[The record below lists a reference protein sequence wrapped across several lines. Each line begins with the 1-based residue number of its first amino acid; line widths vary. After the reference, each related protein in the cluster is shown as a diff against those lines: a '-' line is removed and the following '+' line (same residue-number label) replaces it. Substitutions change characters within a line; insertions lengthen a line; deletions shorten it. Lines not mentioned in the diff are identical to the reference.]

1 MRRGFFTEGPL
12 ARLSR
17 EFGLLGPLSAAPE
30 PWLTAELDQHAAA
43 VRDSI
48 AAGGARVSHRSLTR
62 YLHGFMDGCRERGW
76 DSGSDGYDWETLRV
90 LAVCRLAKEYGFVR

>member
-1 MRRGFFTEGPL
+1 MRSGFDAQGPL

-17 EFGLLGPLSAAPE
+17 EFDVFGPLSGSTE

-48 AAGGARVSHRSLTR
+48 ASGGASLTLRSLTS
-62 YLHGFMDGCRERGW
+62 YLRGFVDGCRERGW
-76 DSGSDGYDWETLRV
+76 HSTSAEYDWETVRL
-90 LAVCRLAKEYGFVR
+90 LAICRLAKESGFVR

>member
-1 MRRGFFTEGPL
+1 MRSGFDAQGPL

-17 EFGLLGPLSAAPE
+17 EFDVFGPLGGGVE

-48 AAGGARVSHRSLTR
+48 VGGGARLTRRSLTG
-62 YLHGFMDGCRERGW
+62 YLRGFVDGCRERGW
-76 DSGSDGYDWETLRV
+76 HSTSSEYDWETLRL
-90 LAVCRLAKEYGFVR
+90 LAICRLAKECGFVR